1 MEALERSPMTE
12 EELKKMDEKVGD
24 SNGFVFMKEEIKPRP
39 TSKRRIAHNTL
50 LAASSAVVF
59 GIVACVTFALIAPF
73 VMDRVADKDSETVT
87 PSTITFPEE
96 TADEEMSPKDMLV
109 VPEEETID
117 YSEIAALEEEEIKN
131 LLSKVTFTVTDYQKL
146 YRSFSEIAQNFS
158 KSLVKVTS
166 VITGTDWMNSM
177 YENSSDL
184 TGLII
189 ADSGSE
195 LFIVTKYSGIQG
207 YDNIIVTFAND
218 VQAEAT
224 LVNYDSGIDMA
235 VISVADESI
244 NEVTRDAV
252 SPASLGSSAPSNLA
266 GSPVIAVG
274 SPMGS
279 YGSVNYGMIT
289 STSSKISVVDNY
301 YKQLLTNIYGSKN
314 ATGVII
320 NLKGEVLGLI
330 DTKFQSEDNEGIV
343 SAIGITELKKTFERL
358 TNRRNIVMLG
368 IEGGDVPNEA
378 IYEGVPDGVY
388 VLSVDFNTPAMVA
401 GIQNGDI
408 ITKIGETEI
417 GSFSDFL
424 SALSLVEL
432 DSTVKVVVKRSVQ
445 AEYKE
450 ITMDVYFDRYNK

>member
-1 MEALERSPMTE
+1 MTE
-12 EELKKMDEKVGD
+12 EELKKMDEKIGD
-24 SNGFVFMKEEIKPRP
+24 SNGFVFLKEEIKPRP
-39 TSKRRIAHNTL
+39 ANKRRIAHNTL

-87 PSTITFPEE
+87 TASITFPEE
-96 TADEEMSPKDMLV
+96 TADEEMSPEDMLI

-131 LLSKVTFTVTDYQKL
+131 LLSKVTFTVSDYQKL
-146 YRSFSEIAQNFS
+146 YKSLSEIAEKFS
-158 KSLVKVTS
+158 KSMVKVTS
-166 VITGTDWMNSM
+166 VTTGTDWMNSM

-189 ADSGSE
+189 ADSGTE

-207 YDNIIVTFAND
+207 YDNIIVTFTNE
-218 VQAEAT
+218 VQAEAV
-224 LVNYDSGIDMA
+224 LVNYDSQIDMA

-244 NEVTRDAV
+244 NEVTKDAV
-252 SPASLGSSAPSNLA
+252 SPAALGSSALSNLA

-289 STSSKISVVDNY
+289 STSSKVTVVDNF

-330 DTKFQSEDNEGIV
+330 DTKFQSADNEGIV
-343 SAIGITELKKTFERL
+343 CAIGITELKKTFERL
-358 TNRRNIVMLG
+358 SNRQSIVMLG
-368 IEGGDVPNEA
+368 IEGGDVPSEA

-417 GSFSDFL
+417 SSFSDFL
-424 SALSLVEL
+424 SALSAIEI
-432 DSTVKVVVKRSVQ
+432 DSTVKVVVKRSAQ

-450 ITMDVYFDRYNK
+450 VTMNVYFDRYNK

>member
-1 MEALERSPMTE
+1 MTE
-12 EELKKMDEKVGD
+12 EELKKMDEKIGD
-24 SNGFVFMKEEIKPRP
+24 SNGFVFLKEEIKPRP
-39 TSKRRIAHNTL
+39 ANKRRIAHNTL

-87 PSTITFPEE
+87 TASITFPEE
-96 TADEEMSPKDMLV
+96 TADEEMSPEDMLI

-131 LLSKVTFTVTDYQKL
+131 LLSKVTFTVSDYQKL
-146 YRSFSEIAQNFS
+146 YKSLSEIAENFS
-158 KSLVKVTS
+158 KSMVKVTS
-166 VITGTDWMNSM
+166 VTTGTDWMNSM

-189 ADSGSE
+189 ADSGTE

-207 YDNIIVTFAND
+207 YDNIIVTFTNE
-218 VQAEAT
+218 VQAEAV
-224 LVNYDSGIDMA
+224 LVNYDSQIDIA

-244 NEVTRDAV
+244 NEVTKDAV
-252 SPASLGSSAPSNLA
+252 SPAALGSSALSNLA

-289 STSSKISVVDNY
+289 STSSKVTVVDNF

-330 DTKFQSEDNEGIV
+330 DTKFQSADNEGIV
-343 SAIGITELKKTFERL
+343 CAIGITELKKTFERL
-358 TNRRNIVMLG
+358 SNRQSIVMLG
-368 IEGGDVPNEA
+368 IEGGDVPSEA

-417 GSFSDFL
+417 SSFSDFL
-424 SALSLVEL
+424 SALSAIEI
-432 DSTVKVVVKRSVQ
+432 DSTVKVVVKRSAQ

-450 ITMDVYFDRYNK
+450 VTMNVYFDRYNK

>member
-1 MEALERSPMTE
+1 MTE

-24 SNGFVFMKEEIKPRP
+24 SNGFVFLKEEIKPRP
-39 TSKRRIAHNTL
+39 ANKRRIAHNTL

-59 GIVACVTFALIAPF
+59 GIVACITFALIAPF

-96 TADEEMSPKDMLV
+96 TADEEMSPEDMLV

-131 LLSKVTFTVTDYQKL
+131 LLSKVTFTVSDYQKL
-146 YRSFSEIAQNFS
+146 YRSLSEIAENFS

-166 VITGTDWMNSM
+166 VTTGMDWMNSM

-189 ADSGSE
+189 ADSGTE

-207 YDNIIVTFAND
+207 YDNIIVTFTNE

-224 LVNYDSGIDMA
+224 LVNYDSQIDMA

-244 NEVTRDAV
+244 NEVTKDAV
-252 SPASLGSSAPSNLA
+252 SPAALGSSAPSNLA

-289 STSSKISVVDNY
+289 STSSKITVVDNY

-330 DTKFQSEDNEGIV
+330 DTKFQSEDSEGIV

-358 TNRRNIVMLG
+358 TNRKNIAMLG

-424 SALSLVEL
+424 SALSAIEL
-432 DSTVKVVVKRSVQ
+432 DSTVKVAVKRSVQ
-445 AEYKE
+445 NEYKE
-450 ITMDVYFDRYNK
+450 ITMEVYFDRYNN